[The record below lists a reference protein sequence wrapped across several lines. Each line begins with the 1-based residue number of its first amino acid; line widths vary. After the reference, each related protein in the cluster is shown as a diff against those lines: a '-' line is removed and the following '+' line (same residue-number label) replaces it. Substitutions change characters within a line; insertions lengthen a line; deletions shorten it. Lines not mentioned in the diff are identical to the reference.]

1 MDFVLCASCFNN
13 YYKLS
18 DEYKL
23 QNDLRKNGNRLK
35 EYRLMEAMTFN
46 PVVKKT
52 KRAINNFLEDINEER

>member
-23 QNDLRKNGNRLK
+23 QNDLRKNGNRLN
-35 EYRLMEAMTFN
+35 EYRLMGAITYN
-46 PVVKKT
+46 PVVEKT